1 MMSNLSKTENELID
15 TIIKKQCFTHK
26 QLSEKMFFSLPTINT
41 ILGRIYMKKNLPVN
55 NIGALVWD
63 YYNNKDTEKI
73 K

>member
-1 MMSNLSKTENELID
+1 MSKLTDTENKLID
-15 TIIKKQCFTHK
+15 TIVNKQCFTHK
-26 QLSEKMFFSLPTINT
+26 QLSKEMFFSIATINT

-63 YYNNKDTEKI
+63 YYNNKDTEQI